1 MSEIK
6 NTPRFDVSAHLTELD
21 ANRILTGELPKDAAE
36 RAHLSDC
43 DQCQDYLERL
53 EREDANFPAPP
64 TFAELDAKF
73 KSASPRTLPSAAPS
87 RWSRARQLTAV
98 VAAAVA
104 VGFVALFTS
113 GPEPVDPVDPIEVDG
128 VRAKSSYDLV
138 VFIHDGSGAR
148 IARSHEEV
156 FPGDRVG
163 FKIAPAPDGHVM
175 IVGIDQTGDIYM
187 GYPQDTQGHSRR
199 FFSGEQEVDIDQALE
214 LDDVLG
220 RERLVM
226 LICDEPFEF
235 DDVAYSIEQVED
247 SVGVDVLPGLL
258 GGCVQRELSL
268 QKQKGTR

>member
-1 MSEIK
+1 MSETK
-6 NTPRFDVSAHLTELD
+6 TTPRFDVSAHLTELD
-21 ANRILTGELPKDAAE
+21 ANRILTGELSEGDAE
-36 RAHLSDC
+36 QVHVSDC
-43 DQCQDYLERL
+43 EPCQRYLERL
-53 EREDANFPAPP
+53 EREDASFPAPP
-64 TFAELDAKF
+64 TFAALDAKF
-73 KSASPRTLPSAAPS
+73 KRASPRTPPPVTS
-87 RWSRARQLTAV
+87 RWSRPKQLAAFAAAAL
-98 VAAAVA
+98 VAA
-104 VGFVALFTS
+104 FVALLTS
-113 GPEPVDPVDPIEVDG
+113 TPSTSPGPRGPGEVDG

-148 IARSHEEV
+148 IAHSHEEV

-187 GYPQDTQGHSRR
+187 GYPQDTQGRSRR

-235 DDVAYSIEQVED
+235 DDVAYSLEQVDEL
-247 SVGVDVLPGLL
+247 VGVDVLPELL

-268 QKQKGTR
+268 QKLKGTR